1 MTKIDW
7 QNRFRKLVQHP
18 IVRIVLQLVIW
29 LGVVY
34 TIKEFAIKPIL
45 GELFSAEDTR
55 INVQGLLTLG
65 VGFLVY
71 YYLIRLYEERQV
83 SEMAPVNF
91 LRDTAIGLALAGGMI
106 TFSVAI
112 LWYFGYY
119 QVTSV
124 NPVSVLLYPV
134 IWVPLL
140 ASFEEI
146 TFRGILFRISE
157 QAWGT
162 HIALLIS
169 ALLFGLMHLPNENS
183 NIPMI
188 ISATTGGLLTCVA
201 YALTKSLWLPIGIHT
216 GWNFTQ
222 VLWGTRVSGA
232 DMFGAYAEAS
242 IEGPDWATGG
252 GAGIEGSY
260 FCIAVV
266 VLITLAMYMLARKK
280 GVVIAY
286 KQST

>member
-7 QNRFRKLVQHP
+7 QDRFRKVVQHP
-18 IVRIVLQLVIW
+18 IVRIVLQLVMW

-45 GELFSAEDTR
+45 GELFSDEGTR
-55 INVQGLLTLG
+55 INIQGLLTLG
-65 VGFLVY
+65 IGFLVY
-71 YYLIRLYEERQV
+71 YYLIRLYEERPV
-83 SEMAPVNF
+83 LEMAPVNF
-91 LRDTAIGLALAGGMI
+91 LSDTAIGLALAASMI

-124 NPVSVLLYPV
+124 NPVSVLLYPI

-140 ASFEEI
+140 ASVEEI
-146 TFRGILFRISE
+146 MFRGILFRISE
-157 QAWGT
+157 AAWGT

-169 ALLFGLMHLPNENS
+169 ALIFGLMHLPNENS

-232 DMFGAYAEAS
+232 DMFGTYAEAG

-252 GAGIEGSY
+252 PVGIEGSY

-266 VLITLAMYMLARKK
+266 ILVTLAMYVLARKK

-286 KQST
+286 KQ